1 MKTIESWCKFLSEFD
16 ETMIRK
22 FKPIYYYKAFKEID
36 IDEIDKIIDYARG
49 LVIKD
54 EDIAQSYETNE
65 SMREAEQY
73 MASKDRDVESFYT
86 PYEEYVIIKN
96 YKEKNKYYNN
106 LKVVYNIDSY
116 HSRKAK
122 DYEVIKSL
130 NKTLSVSEENLFLEA
145 YKEAL
150 EYFKNVTY
158 TPAFKNQPYERQM
171 YNMYIINSTIHRYIN
186 KIFYGYFDV
195 DTYGKERLKNGFISW
210 GMDYFD
216 DFPIE
221 YQRRVYK
228 SLNDMIRKKGSNDV
242 FNLISSIFSL
252 DSIDINKYFLAK
264 KENNLAFFKTN
275 INNRLNIATDT
286 EVRYDT
292 IVDNDPYW
300 RSSKEDIINKP
311 FNVIE
316 TKYISV
322 DAVINITNN
331 STNLA
336 YLYSLLRQLKQ
347 NGLDIDSTFSFR
359 NSNISDTSINLY
371 DAIIAL
377 NVLILKRVGWTDKI
391 SSKTSNGI
399 SFNFDTDVKSTLKDI
414 KTYIYKNKYTIDN
427 YNEILKFL
435 SRINIKDITN
445 ENFIT
450 VDEILDEYY
459 KSDVIKDQFTFIGEI
474 LRGVN
479 GSDELLYY
487 IEEDLIYDGMVYLWK
502 QIVIPERK
510 FEYKSVSYYK
520 DFMQVFNKFIGHQ
533 IANGEITED
542 DIYNFMINESS
553 IMNELDVYIRMLEDD
568 SLTNKYEIF
577 LHTKSISNIKA
588 VLLEM
593 EQVINNLIS
602 ENNYPEWKQLDKYQ
616 ILKSFLMDIL
626 SYSRYNTDSVTIN
639 DFMSILEY
647 NNDMRRELE
656 EFTYNVDD
664 GRLKIKLRELWEQI
678 FISDTYNSLFDGYST
693 YSDYLKDNNPGLYYY
708 TIVESNIY
716 DHDSFNHDKVYRDKI
731 FDLVNSID
739 NHLNLDED
747 LFVNNN
753 FIGILGFIKNYIQIL
768 VTVFKSYTAD
778 IVNTELLYKFD
789 SKFDNGIDLTDDL
802 YIGKVELQQSDSIN
816 IMDRFEINAE

>member
-1 MKTIESWCKFLSEFD
+1 
-16 ETMIRK
+16 
-22 FKPIYYYKAFKEID
+22 
-36 IDEIDKIIDYARG
+36 
-49 LVIKD
+49 
-54 EDIAQSYETNE
+54 
-65 SMREAEQY
+65 
-73 MASKDRDVESFYT
+73 
-86 PYEEYVIIKN
+86 
-96 YKEKNKYYNN
+96 
-106 LKVVYNIDSY
+106 
-116 HSRKAK
+116 
-122 DYEVIKSL
+122 
-130 NKTLSVSEENLFLEA
+130 
-145 YKEAL
+145 
-150 EYFKNVTY
+150 
-158 TPAFKNQPYERQM
+158 
-171 YNMYIINSTIHRYIN
+171 NSTIHRYIN

-210 GMDYFD
+210 GMDYFG

-264 KENNLAFFKTN
+264 KENDLAFFKTN

-292 IVDNDPYW
+292 IVNSDPYW

-322 DAVINITNN
+322 DAAINITNN

-542 DIYNFMINESS
+542 DIYNFMINKSS

-626 SYSRYNTDSVTIN
+626 
-639 DFMSILEY
+639 
-647 NNDMRRELE
+647 
-656 EFTYNVDD
+656 
-664 GRLKIKLRELWEQI
+664 
-678 FISDTYNSLFDGYST
+678 
-693 YSDYLKDNNPGLYYY
+693 
-708 TIVESNIY
+708 
-716 DHDSFNHDKVYRDKI
+716 
-731 FDLVNSID
+731 
-739 NHLNLDED
+739 
-747 LFVNNN
+747 
-753 FIGILGFIKNYIQIL
+753 
-768 VTVFKSYTAD
+768 
-778 IVNTELLYKFD
+778 
-789 SKFDNGIDLTDDL
+789 
-802 YIGKVELQQSDSIN
+802 
-816 IMDRFEINAE
+816 